1 MKIMK
6 EYIPTYINDGII
18 SQQKVDRAEALVKTM
33 LDNPIT
39 LDREGFGEMESEVI
53 LCAID
58 ELKILLEVN
67 GVLNNKWSK

>member
-1 MKIMK
+1 MSIK
-6 EYIPTYINDGII
+6 TYINDGVI

-33 LDNPIT
+33 LENPIT
-39 LDREGFGEMESEVI
+39 LDRNGFGEIEKDVI

-67 GVLNNKWSK
+67 GVLNKWE

>member
-1 MKIMK
+1 MSIK
-6 EYIPTYINDGII
+6 TYINDGVI

-39 LDREGFGEMESEVI
+39 VDRNGFGEIEKDVI

-58 ELKILLEVN
+58 ELNMLLKVN
-67 GVLNNKWSK
+67 GFKN

>member
-67 GVLNNKWSK
+67 GF

>member
-1 MKIMK
+1 MSIK
-6 EYIPTYINDGII
+6 TYINDGVI

-39 LDREGFGEMESEVI
+39 LDLEGFGEIENEVI